1 METVTLNWE
10 ALSVLLPALMVFF
23 VLGCVIYKIEKDHKL
38 ENKLRA
44 RTITEIYR
52 AVEKVDYHSGIPPVA
67 IERFMTYL
75 QYPDP
80 TFDAESIIRQEINNQ
95 RGGPVGSALFPEGL
109 QVHADGAVKL
119 NPTKR
124 ENHDE

>member
-1 METVTLNWE
+1 METVNWE
-10 ALSVLLPALMVFF
+10 AFSVLLPALVVFF
-23 VLGCVIYKIEKDHKL
+23 VLGCVIYRIEKTHKL
-38 ENKLRA
+38 EKKLRT

-52 AVEKVDYHSGIPPVA
+52 AVEKVDYHGSIPPVA
-67 IERFMTYL
+67 VERFMSYL

-80 TFDAESIIRQEINNQ
+80 SFDAESIIRQELNNQ

-109 QVHADGAVKL
+109 QVPADGAVKL

>member
-1 METVTLNWE
+1 METVNWE
-10 ALSVLLPALMVFF
+10 AFSVLLPALVVFF
-23 VLGCVIYKIEKDHKL
+23 VLGCVIYRIEKAHNL
-38 ENKLRA
+38 EKKLRA

-52 AVEKVDYHSGIPPVA
+52 AVEKVDYHGSIPPVA
-67 IERFMTYL
+67 VERFMSYL

-80 TFDAESIIRQEINNQ
+80 SFEAESIIRQELNNQ
-95 RGGPVGSALFPEGL
+95 RGGPMGSALFPEGL

>member
-1 METVTLNWE
+1 METVNWE
-10 ALSVLLPALMVFF
+10 ALSVLLPALVVFF
-23 VLGCVIYKIEKDHKL
+23 VLGCVIYRIEKTQKL

-52 AVEKVDYHSGIPPVA
+52 AVEKVDYHGSIPPVA
-67 IERFMTYL
+67 VERFMSYL

-80 TFDAESIIRQEINNQ
+80 SFDAESIIRQELNNQ
-95 RGGPVGSALFPEGL
+95 RGGPKGSALFPEGL
-109 QVHADGAVKL
+109 EVYPDGAVKL

-124 ENHDE
+124 ESHDE